1 MLKKF
6 SSSYWG
12 HIWKW
17 LFRNLFNPLSQLVN
31 RVFLLLDQTESIQSG
46 GVHSVWGVEGK
57 KSEGLGKWIMSL
69 KVNRVREGRGRSPL
83 NSQKYL
89 WLKNWILIKC
99 SISQYLAAAF
109 WKRLKEEEK
118 EKDLRCLKWYMPRH
132 ILFCPFIHY
141 SLKCYSIV
149 SNKGL
154 YSM

>member
-69 KVNRVREGRGRSPL
+69 KGKQSERRKGKKPSKFTKIPLTKKLNTDQMFNKPIPCSCFLEEIEGRGKGERFAMFKMIYAQTYIVLPL
-83 NSQKYL
+83 
-89 WLKNWILIKC
+89 
-99 SISQYLAAAF
+99 
-109 WKRLKEEEK
+109 
-118 EKDLRCLKWYMPRH
+118 
-132 ILFCPFIHY
+132 Y
-141 SLKCYSIV
+141 SLFT
-149 SNKGL
+149 
-154 YSM
+154 